1 VKKNEQGVSASDDKK
16 RGMGQAFKRLQLGK
30 DGSITTSDGKGGY
43 CGCGI

>member
-1 VKKNEQGVSASDDKK
+1 MKKNEQGVSASDDKK

-30 DGSITTSDGKGGY
+30 DGSVTTSDVKGGY